1 MISLN
6 QVVRCDENTL
16 RRQAISKPTDLY
28 KHQWIMVYEN
38 SNRVTPIIE
47 NILRDLVKASAQ
59 LKLKVE
65 EPYRIVLNKEH
76 NRDELDE
83 KLQSFMMQG
92 RQFNHPIMV
101 VCILQ
106 RENNYQMFKEVMHQY
121 RMPSQVITT
130 RNGFKFN
137 LSKATNILR
146 QVNSKAGGDL
156 YHMKF
161 PAALDDKRTMLI
173 GIDVCHAGP

>member
-1 MISLN
+1 
-6 QVVRCDENTL
+6 
-16 RRQAISKPTDLY
+16 
-28 KHQWIMVYEN
+28 MVYEN
-38 SNRVTPIIE
+38 SDRVY
-47 NILRDLVKASAQ
+47 NIVDNIYKDLQKASQQ
-59 LKLKVE
+59 LKLRVE
-65 EPYRIVLNKEH
+65 EPHWIELSKEH
-76 NRDELDE
+76 NREELDE
-83 KLQSFMMQG
+83 KLRAYMMSGSQI
-92 RQFNHPIMV
+92 QHPTMV

-156 YHMKF
+156 YHLKF
-161 PAALDDKRTMLI
+161 PEALEKKRTMLI
-173 GIDVCHAGP
+173 GIDVCHAGPQSIVGFSASTNKEMS